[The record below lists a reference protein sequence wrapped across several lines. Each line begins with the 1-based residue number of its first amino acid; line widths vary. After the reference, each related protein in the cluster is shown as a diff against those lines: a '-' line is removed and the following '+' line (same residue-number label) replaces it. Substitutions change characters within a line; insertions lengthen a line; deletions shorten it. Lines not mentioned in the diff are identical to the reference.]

1 MKKAILSCLML
12 LAGLT
17 ASAQEQKGTTEYV
30 FEPHWYVNI
39 QPLGIQY
46 TLGEVD
52 FGDLLSYN
60 IQAAA
65 GYEFNKV
72 IGARLA
78 INAWQSKAGLKFYP
92 NIDVPT
98 DFRNNLKGDYKWKWN
113 YIAPTVDITFN
124 LSNLISGVNPKRV
137 FTVGAFAGL
146 GANIAWGNSEA
157 QAVNNTLKPALGYS
171 YNEYTPNAID
181 PRQAGTATQKDI
193 DGADPLAYLW
203 DGTKTRLVLQAGLTG
218 DIKIND
224 QFAVT
229 LEVSANTLND
239 KYNSKKAKN
248 WDWYFNA
255 LAGLKINLGPTYSTK
270 FIPAPEPEIR
280 YVEKIVEKIVEV
292 PAAPAETAAEPLR
305 RDIFFLINKSNIR
318 TSEASKINDIVT
330 YLNENK
336 DAKVQVTGYA
346 DAGTGND
353 KVNDRIAAKRADSVV
368 AALKKAGISAD
379 RITFDSKGARVQPF
393 ADNDSNR
400 VSICIAE

>member
-1 MKKAILSCLML
+1 MKMKKAILSCLML

-60 IQAAA
+60 VQAAV

-92 NIDVPT
+92 NVDELAA
-98 DFRNNLKGDYKWKWN
+98 LKGDYKWKWN
-113 YIAPTVDITFN
+113 YIAPTVDVTFN

-137 FTVGAFAGL
+137 FSVGAFAGI

-157 QAVNNTLKPALGYS
+157 ADVNAKLKPALGYKD
-171 YNEYTPNAID
+171 YEITPNAD
-181 PRQAGTATQKDI
+181 PTLAGNITSQPVAGQ
-193 DGADPLAYLW
+193 DPLAYLW
-203 DGTKTRLVLQAGLTG
+203 DGTKTRFVIQAGLTG

-224 QFAVT
+224 KFAVT
-229 LEVSANTLND
+229 LEVSANTLSD

-255 LAGLKINLGPTYSTK
+255 LAGLKINFGPTYSTK

-292 PAAPAETAAEPLR
+292 PAAPVAVEPIR
-305 RDIFFLINKSNIR
+305 RDIFFLINKSVIR
-318 TSEASKINDIVT
+318 DSEASKVNDIVA

-353 KVNDRIAAKRADSVV
+353 KINDRLAAQRADAVV
-368 AALKKAGISAD
+368 KALKDAGIAAD

>member
-12 LAGLT
+12 LAGLS

-39 QPLGIQY
+39 QPLGVQY

-60 IQAAA
+60 VQAAV
-65 GYEFNKV
+65 GREFNKV
-72 IGARLA
+72 IGGRFAL
-78 INAWQSKAGLKFYP
+78 NAWQSKAGSK
-92 NIDVPT
+92 VS
-98 DFRNNLKGDYKWKWN
+98 GVDYKWKWN

-124 LSNLISGVNPKRV
+124 LSNLISGVNPNRV

-146 GANIAWGNSEA
+146 GMNIGWGNDEA
-157 QAVNNTLKPALGYS
+157 KNVDATLRDLTTAKWMVGEIENKDAS
-171 YNEYTPNAID
+171 Y
-181 PRQAGTATQKDI
+181 QAGLD
-193 DGADPLAYLW
+193 YLW
-203 DGTKTRLVLQAGLTG
+203 DGTKARFLLQAGLTG

-224 QFAVT
+224 KFAVT
-229 LEVSANTLND
+229 LEVSANTLSD

-280 YVEKIVEKIVEV
+280 YVEKIVEKVVEV

-318 TSEASKINDIVT
+318 TSEASKVDDIVA

-353 KVNDRIAAKRADSVV
+353 RINDRLAAKRADAVV

-379 RITFDSKGARVQPF
+379 RISFDSKGARVQPF

>member
-98 DFRNNLKGDYKWKWN
+98 DFRNDLKGDYKWKWN

-137 FTVGAFAGL
+137 FSVGAFAGI

-157 QAVNNTLKPALGYS
+157 ADVNAKLKPALGYA
-171 YNEYTPNAID
+171 YNVYAPNATD
-181 PRQAGTATQKDI
+181 PRQAGTPTI
-193 DGADPLAYLW
+193 VRVEGEDPLAYLW

-255 LAGLKINLGPTYSTK
+255 LAGLKINFGPTYSTK

-280 YVEKIVEKIVEV
+280 YVEKIVEKV
-292 PAAPAETAAEPLR
+292 
-305 RDIFFLINKSNIR
+305 
-318 TSEASKINDIVT
+318 
-330 YLNENK
+330 
-336 DAKVQVTGYA
+336 
-346 DAGTGND
+346 
-353 KVNDRIAAKRADSVV
+353 
-368 AALKKAGISAD
+368 IS
-379 RITFDSKGARVQPF
+379 S
-393 ADNDSNR
+393 S
-400 VSICIAE
+400 

>member
-1 MKKAILSCLML
+1 MKMKKAILSCLML
-12 LAGLT
+12 LAGLS

-39 QPLGIQY
+39 QPLGVQY
-46 TLGEVD
+46 TLGEISM
-52 FGDLLSYN
+52 GDLMSYN
-60 IQAAA
+60 VQAAV
-65 GYEFNKV
+65 GREFNKV
-72 IGARLA
+72 IGGRFAL
-78 INAWQSKAGLKFYP
+78 NAWQSKAGSSI
-92 NIDVPT
+92 NGV
-98 DFRNNLKGDYKWKWN
+98 DYKWKWN

-124 LSNLISGVNPKRV
+124 LSNLISGVNPNRV

-146 GANIAWGNSEA
+146 GANIGWGNS
-157 QAVNNTLKPALGYS
+157 QAADVDATLRQLTTARWADADGTLRTDNS
-171 YNEYTPNAID
+171 Y
-181 PRQAGTATQKDI
+181 QAG
-193 DGADPLAYLW
+193 LEYLW
-203 DGTKTRLVLQAGLTG
+203 DGTKTRFLLQAGLTG

-224 QFAVT
+224 KFAVT
-229 LEVSANTLND
+229 LEVSANTLSD
-239 KYNSKKAKN
+239 KYNSKRAKN

-280 YVEKIVEKIVEV
+280 YVEKIVEKVVEV
-292 PAAPAETAAEPLR
+292 PAPAPAAAEPLR
-305 RDIFFLINKSNIR
+305 RDIFFLINKAVIR
-318 TSEASKINDIVT
+318 DSEASKVNDIVA

-353 KVNDRIAAKRADSVV
+353 KINDRLAAQRADAVV
-368 AALKKAGISAD
+368 KALKDAGIAAD

>member
-1 MKKAILSCLML
+1 MKKTILSCLML

-39 QPLGIQY
+39 QPLGVQY
-46 TLGEVD
+46 TLGEISM
-52 FGDLLSYN
+52 GDLMSYN
-60 IQAAA
+60 VQAAV
-65 GYEFNKV
+65 GREFNKV
-72 IGARLA
+72 IGGRFAL
-78 INAWQSKAGLKFYP
+78 NAWQSKAGSK
-92 NIDVPT
+92 ISGV
-98 DFRNNLKGDYKWKWN
+98 DYKWKWN

-124 LSNLISGVNPKRV
+124 LSNLISGVNPNRV

-146 GANIAWGNSEA
+146 GMNIGWGNSEA
-157 QAVNNTLKPALGYS
+157 ADVDAILRQTTTARWQDDDGQIKTDNTY
-171 YNEYTPNAID
+171 
-181 PRQAGTATQKDI
+181 QAGLD
-193 DGADPLAYLW
+193 YLW
-203 DGTKTRLVLQAGLTG
+203 DGTKARFLLQAGLTG

-224 QFAVT
+224 KFAVT
-229 LEVSANTLND
+229 LEVSANTLSD

-280 YVEKIVEKIVEV
+280 YVEKIVEKVVEV

-318 TSEASKINDIVT
+318 TSEASKVDDIVA

-353 KVNDRIAAKRADSVV
+353 RINDRLAAKRADAVV

-379 RITFDSKGARVQPF
+379 RISFDSKGARVQPF

>member
-1 MKKAILSCLML
+1 MKMKKAILSCLML
-12 LAGLT
+12 VAGLS

-39 QPLGIQY
+39 QPLGVQY

-60 IQAAA
+60 VQAAV

-72 IGARLA
+72 VGARLA
-78 INAWQSKAGLKFYP
+78 INAWQSKAGSHL
-92 NIDVPT
+92 T
-98 DFRNNLKGDYKWKWN
+98 LRNGGLITTNDYKWKWN
-113 YIAPTVDITFN
+113 YIAPTVDVTFN
-124 LSNLISGVNPKRV
+124 ISNLISGVNPNRF
-137 FTVGAFAGL
+137 FTFGAFAGL
-146 GANIAWGNSEA
+146 GANIAWGNGEA
-157 QAVNNTLKPALGYS
+157 ATANAQILAASGYTQGDAL
-171 YNEYTPNAID
+171 E
-181 PRQAGTATQKDI
+181 
-193 DGADPLAYLW
+193 YLW
-203 DGTKTRLVLQAGLTG
+203 DGTKTRFVLQAGLTG
-218 DIKIND
+218 DFKIND
-224 QFAVT
+224 KLAVT

-255 LAGLKINLGPTYSTK
+255 LAGLKINFGPTYSTK

-280 YVEKIVEKIVEV
+280 YVEKIVEKVVEV

-305 RDIFFLINKSNIR
+305 RDIFFLINKADIR
-318 TSEASKINDIVT
+318 ASEAQKVNDIVA

-353 KVNDRIAAKRADSVV
+353 KINDRLSAKRADAVV

-379 RITFDSKGARVQPF
+379 RISFDSKGARVQPF